1 MDLITLSM
9 PVYNVEKYVERA
21 LLSAL
26 SQTYENIEF
35 IIADDRGSDRSMEI
49 VRRIVSGHP
58 RSKQVRIIEHERNIG
73 LGAGRNTAIE
83 NAEGKYLFFM
93 DSDDEISPDCIEKL
107 YAKMQEE
114 NVDFVEGFYRN
125 LFRSGETVKDVIC
138 SGPNLKGHLEVARQF
153 FEKRNKSFHI
163 ALWNR
168 LYRLSFLRDNRILCN
183 PAHLNE
189 DNIFSFQ
196 IFLNAFSCSFV
207 PEITYF
213 YYDTPNSI
221 MEKMQ
226 SKNISSRF
234 GLQFAEIS
242 SFYRNYAQ
250 NYRKESIYEPVL
262 QYIINNEYFYAIKI
276 SDSAAITKSE
286 KKKFLEMTAL
296 FPVGFRDIAKL
307 KKKLF
312 LYLMWFIFKM
322 PCRIALFKLILRL
335 SSIKK
340 KIAFNLGRH
349 GGTRS

>member
-1 MDLITLSM
+1 
-9 PVYNVEKYVERA
+9 
-21 LLSAL
+21 
-26 SQTYENIEF
+26 
-35 IIADDRGSDRSMEI
+35 
-49 VRRIVSGHP
+49 
-58 RSKQVRIIEHERNIG
+58 
-73 LGAGRNTAIE
+73 
-83 NAEGKYLFFM
+83 
-93 DSDDEISPDCIEKL
+93 
-107 YAKMQEE
+107 
-114 NVDFVEGFYRN
+114 
-125 LFRSGETVKDVIC
+125 VIC

-307 KKKLF
+307 KRKKLF
-312 LYLMWFIFKM
+312 FYLMWFIFKM
-322 PCRIALFKLILRL
+322 PCRIALFKLILWM

-349 GGTRS
+349 EGTRS